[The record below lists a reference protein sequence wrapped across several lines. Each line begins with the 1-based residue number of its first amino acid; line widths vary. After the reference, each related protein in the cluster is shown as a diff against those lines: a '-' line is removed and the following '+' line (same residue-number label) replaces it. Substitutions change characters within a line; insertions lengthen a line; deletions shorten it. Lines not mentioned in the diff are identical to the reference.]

1 MACLLLALNSLPAAW
16 HTVQVSAAVPAA
28 ALVPLHTY
36 CVLST
41 SAGSRMPFPLSSTPV
56 VNFWPPLA
64 QLAPAGSV
72 VTAARVELPAAPAAP
87 VDPSSPEQPRK
98 RTGTNRDRIKSR
110 INDRFTFP
118 SLKGAVM
125 MMRSPQT

>member
-1 MACLLLALNSLPAAW
+1 MACLLLAVNSLPAAW
-16 HTVQVSAAVPAA
+16 HTVQVSAAEPAA

-41 SAGSRMPFPLSSTPV
+41 SAGSRIPLPLSSTPD

-64 QLAPAGSV
+64 QLAPAGSI
-72 VTAARVELPAAPAAP
+72 VTAARVEIPAAP
-87 VDPSSPEQPRK
+87 VEPSSPEQPRK